1 MCYTDTMQADRTY
14 WPAWVRFL
22 HRWGLGEPFAA
33 LLESTGPL
41 KLLFAQLVYLGQPLL
56 TSGSTQK
63 WQAFAGLLENEAE
76 SRSFAAF
83 IREEEAR

>member
-1 MCYTDTMQADRTY
+1 M
-14 WPAWVRFL
+14 
-22 HRWGLGEPFAA
+22 GEPFAD

-56 TSGSTQK
+56 SGGNTQK
-63 WQAFAGLLENEAE
+63 WQAFASLLENEAE

-83 IREEEAR
+83 IRKEEAR

>member
-1 MCYTDTMQADRTY
+1 MQADRTN
-14 WPAWVRFL
+14 WSAWVRFL
-22 HRWGLGEPFAA
+22 DRWGLGETFAA

-41 KLLFAQLVYLGQPLL
+41 KLLIAQLVYLGQPLF
-56 TSGSTQK
+56 SAGSPQK

-83 IREEEAR
+83 IRKEEAR

>member
-1 MCYTDTMQADRTY
+1 M
-14 WPAWVRFL
+14 
-22 HRWGLGEPFAA
+22 GEPFAA

>member
-1 MCYTDTMQADRTY
+1 MQADRTY

-22 HRWGLGEPFAA
+22 HRWGVSEPFAA
-33 LLESTGPL
+33 LLESTGSL
-41 KLLFAQLVYLGQPLL
+41 KLLFAQVVYLGQPLF
-56 TSGSTQK
+56 GSDLQK
-63 WQAFAGLLENEAE
+63 WQALANLLENEAE

>member
-1 MCYTDTMQADRTY
+1 MQADRTY

-22 HRWGLGEPFAA
+22 HRWGISELFAA

-41 KLLFAQLVYLGQPLL
+41 KLIFAQIVYLGQPLFNN
-56 TSGSTQK
+56 GAVEK
-63 WQAFAGLLENEAE
+63 WQALASLLEDEAE

>member
-1 MCYTDTMQADRTY
+1 MQADRTY

-22 HRWGLGEPFAA
+22 HRWGLEEPIAA

-41 KLLFAQLVYLGQPLL
+41 KLLFAQLVYLGQPLMA
-56 TSGSTQK
+56 GGNTQK